1 MGGGCGGSGAAKW
14 VRVGGGGV
22 QATLVPRRGGWE
34 GVGNLVSGAGVV
46 GWMEAW

>member
-14 VRVGGGGV
+14 VRVGI
-22 QATLVPRRGGWE
+22 
-34 GVGNLVSGAGVV
+34 LVSGAGVV